1 VIERD
6 RDEEMGFLLR
16 NNCESENEK
25 KMLRYWGRERESTKM
40 WK

>member
-25 KMLRYWGRERESTKM
+25 KDVEILGKGEREY
-40 WK
+40 